1 MWLGTNSLRCTRSI
15 RSSVLTIQV
24 MKSAK
29 FEDYVLIFMMM
40 MMVMAMMMMM
50 MMMIMTMMVMMM
62 TTRAMVPG
70 HLVRLKNRARRD
82 LLCRAHAASS
92 GSARHLPGHPLPL
105 QGRGQRGAC
114 EGMDPKP
121 KLPRSTKPKTLNS
134 KP

>member
-15 RSSVLTIQV
+15 RSSVLTVQV
-24 MKSAK
+24 MKPAK

-40 MMVMAMMMMM
+40 MMMMMMMVMTMMMM
-50 MMMIMTMMVMMM
+50 MMMIMTMMMMM
-62 TTRAMVPG
+62 MMMTRAMVPG

-105 QGRGQRGAC
+105 QARGQRGAC

-121 KLPRSTKPKTLNS
+121 KLPRSTKP
-134 KP
+134 